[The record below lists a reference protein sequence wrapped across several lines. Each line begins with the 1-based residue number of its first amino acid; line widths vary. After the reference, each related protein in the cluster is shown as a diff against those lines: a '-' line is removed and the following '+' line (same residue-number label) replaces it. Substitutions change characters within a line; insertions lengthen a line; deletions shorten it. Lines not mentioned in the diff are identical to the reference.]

1 MTAIAVA
8 LLTITVA
15 QAPAAK
21 APALSREEMTTF
33 LKTAKVLRA
42 KVISKG
48 VTAPYRLTMT
58 DGRVTHDA
66 AFQSV
71 DEHKPTMEFAGGK
84 KEFNFVDSWR
94 YNVAAFR
101 LAEVLGIGDMMPVTI
116 ERKWQGKTGSLS
128 WWVDKLMD
136 EDDRYKKK
144 IEAPDAD
151 AWNKQ
156 MYKLRIFS
164 QLVDD
169 TDRNLGNVLIT
180 PEWKVMMIDF
190 TRAFRLW
197 PTIKEQEITHCE
209 RALLESLKGL
219 TLDAVSTATKG
230 YLLPSEAKAVMA
242 RRDVI
247 VAYINKLV
255 AEKGEAAVLY

>member
-1 MTAIAVA
+1 MTLIAVA

-15 QAPAAK
+15 QAPAPAS
-21 APALSREEMTTF
+21 PALSRDEMATF

-58 DGRVTHDA
+58 DGRITHDA
-66 AFQSV
+66 VFQSV
-71 DEHKPTMEFAGGK
+71 DEHKQTMEFAGGG
-84 KEFNFVDSWR
+84 KEFNFIDSWR
-94 YNVAAFR
+94 YNVAAFQ
-101 LAEVLGIGDMMPVTI
+101 LAELLGIGDMMPVTI
-116 ERKWQGKTGSLS
+116 ERKWQGKSGSLG

-144 IEAPDAD
+144 MEAPDPD
-151 AWNKQ
+151 SWNKQ
-156 MYKLRIFS
+156 MYKLRIFG

-197 PTIKEQEITHCE
+197 STIKEQEITHCE
-209 RALLESLKGL
+209 RKLLESLKAL
-219 TLDAVSTATKG
+219 TLESLSKATKG
-230 YLLPSEAKAVMA
+230 YLLPSEVKAVMA
-242 RRDVI
+242 RRDLI
-247 VAYINKLV
+247 VAHVNKLV